1 MEPLHNPNER
11 APRSSTYTP
20 KRSRWPGLLG
30 ATAIV
35 VAVMGV
41 AMWAQHDDARKAE
54 APQGKGAS
62 VTVPAQ
68 PGTGTNPPP
77 RDDSQVATQPAP
89 ARQ

>member
-11 APRSSTYTP
+11 APRPSDYRP

-35 VAVMGV
+35 AAVMGV
-41 AMWAQHDDARKAE
+41 AMWAQHDDARKA
-54 APQGKGAS
+54 PQDKGAS

-68 PGTGTNPPP
+68 PATGTNPPP
-77 RDDSQVATQPAP
+77 SDDSQVATQPAP